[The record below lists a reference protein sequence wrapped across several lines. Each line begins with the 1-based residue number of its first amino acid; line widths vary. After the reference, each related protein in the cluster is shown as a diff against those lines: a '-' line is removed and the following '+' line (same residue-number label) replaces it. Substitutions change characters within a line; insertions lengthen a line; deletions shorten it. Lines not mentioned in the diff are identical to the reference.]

1 LRCKEFKA
9 LITNLVD
16 DLSQHSASDPLDLC
30 TSTLAIS
37 SVGMSMVGTI
47 AGIVSALSSPAAPI
61 VMPIAGC
68 FVLAKWV
75 YDVYQ
80 QS

>member
-1 LRCKEFKA
+1 
-9 LITNLVD
+9 
-16 DLSQHSASDPLDLC
+16 
-30 TSTLAIS
+30 
-37 SVGMSMVGTI
+37 MSMASTI
-47 AGIVSALSSPAAPI
+47 AGIVTTLGGPAVPI
-61 VMPIAGC
+61 VMPIVGC

>member
-1 LRCKEFKA
+1 VGP
-9 LITNLVD
+9 TNWIDVL
-16 DLSQHSASDPLDLC
+16 LLTL
-30 TSTLAIS
+30 TFST
-37 SVGMSMVGTI
+37 VGMSMVGSI
-47 AGIVSALSSPAAPI
+47 AGIVAALGGPAAPI

-80 QS
+80 RS

>member
-1 LRCKEFKA
+1 MLPTQGRPCGF
-9 LITNLVD
+9 TR
-16 DLSQHSASDPLDLC
+16 LDIY
-30 TSTLAIS
+30 TTAYPLAIS
-37 SVGMSMVGTI
+37 SVGMSMAGTV
-47 AGIVSALSSPAAPI
+47 AGIVSALGGPAAPI
-61 VMPIAGC
+61 VMPIVGL